1 MSRSDTGAVRAEG
14 TESPVSA
21 GLARE
26 DAWERPPIRLLLPYS
41 GSRTADAALDV
52 AIDWARAL
60 SADVWVLYVRSWD
73 TCRGGHYF
81 VETRREAHAVGQ
93 VAMRLLRRHGVS
105 ASELVRDADR
115 EHVARVIVTEA
126 DTMGA
131 RLIVLGSR
139 ARGRLSRA
147 LQGSTSTAVARL
159 TRTPLILVSGSD
171 GTDVV
176 VRWPRQ

>member
-1 MSRSDTGAVRAEG
+1 MSRSDTGAVRPGG
-14 TESPVSA
+14 TESSVSA

-26 DAWERPPIRLLLPYS
+26 DARERPPIRLLLPYS

-81 VETRREAHAVGQ
+81 VETPREAHAVAQ

-105 ASELVRDADR
+105 ASEFVRDADR

-126 DTMGA
+126 DALGA

-139 ARGRLSRA
+139 CRGR
-147 LQGSTSTAVARL
+147 
-159 TRTPLILVSGSD
+159 
-171 GTDVV
+171 
-176 VRWPRQ
+176 

>member
-1 MSRSDTGAVRAEG
+1 M
-14 TESPVSA
+14 
-21 GLARE
+21 
-26 DAWERPPIRLLLPYS
+26 
-41 GSRTADAALDV
+41 
-52 AIDWARAL
+52 
-60 SADVWVLYVRSWD
+60 
-73 TCRGGHYF
+73 
-81 VETRREAHAVGQ
+81 
-93 VAMRLLRRHGVS
+93 
-105 ASELVRDADR
+105 RDADR